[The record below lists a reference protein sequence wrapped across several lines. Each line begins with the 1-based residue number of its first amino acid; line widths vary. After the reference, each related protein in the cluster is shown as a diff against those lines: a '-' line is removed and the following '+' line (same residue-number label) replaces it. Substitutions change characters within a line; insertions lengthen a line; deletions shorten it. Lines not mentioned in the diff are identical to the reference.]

1 MNHESIEVLFEDN
14 HLLVM
19 NKPNLVPT
27 MGAKSGVESFLDR
40 AKSYIKTKYNKP
52 GNVYLGVVS
61 RLDSFV
67 SGVIIFARTSKS
79 AARLTKQF
87 AEREVKKTYWA
98 IVEKPLHSESGEL
111 VDWVFK
117 NDSLK
122 KMQVGDKGHR
132 NCKKAILQYSEIGQ
146 HGSRRLL
153 EIRPLTGRKH
163 QIRVQLSENGSP
175 IVGDKKYKA
184 NSTLAE
190 GICLHSRCLQIQHPI
205 SREKMHFESN
215 PPKWWN
221 LQKFSMRNSI

>member
-14 HLLVM
+14 HLLVV

-27 MGAKSGVESFLDR
+27 MGAKPGVESLLDR

-67 SGVIIFARTSKS
+67 SGVILFARTSKS

-98 IVEKPLHSESGEL
+98 IVEKPLHPDSGEL

-117 NDSLK
+117 NDCRK
-122 KMQVGDKGHR
+122 RMQIGDKSHR
-132 NCKKAILQYSEIGQ
+132 NSKKSILQYSEIGQ
-146 HGSRRLL
+146 YGSRRLL

-163 QIRVQLSENGSP
+163 QIRVQLSGIGSP
-175 IVGDKKYKA
+175 IVGDKKYNA
-184 NSTLAE
+184 NSHMPE
-190 GICLHSRCLQIQHPI
+190 GICLHSLSLQIQHPV
-205 SREKMHFESN
+205 SREKMHFENN
-215 PPKWWN
+215 PPMWWN
-221 LQKFSMRNSI
+221 LQKFSMRNRI